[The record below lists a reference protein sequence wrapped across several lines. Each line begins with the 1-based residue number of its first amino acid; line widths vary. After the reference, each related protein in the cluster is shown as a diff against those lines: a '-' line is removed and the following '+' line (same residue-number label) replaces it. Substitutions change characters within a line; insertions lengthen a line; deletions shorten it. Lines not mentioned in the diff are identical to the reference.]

1 MTTRTKEIR
10 DELEDVEWYTPT
22 VPMRWE
28 KYHEIIRELCGM
40 IEANQSETAVSSEQG
55 ELK

>member
-1 MTTRTKEIR
+1 MTLRTKEIR

-28 KYHEIIRELCGM
+28 KYHEIIRELCAM
-40 IEANQSETAVSSEQG
+40 IESNQSETNVSSEQG
-55 ELK
+55 TSK